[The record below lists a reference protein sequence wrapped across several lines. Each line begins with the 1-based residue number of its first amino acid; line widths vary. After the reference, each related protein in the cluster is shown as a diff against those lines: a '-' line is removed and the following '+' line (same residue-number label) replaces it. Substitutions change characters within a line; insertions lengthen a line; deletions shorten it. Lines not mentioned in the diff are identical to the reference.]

1 MYRIMYISTAI
12 VNFSDNELNEL
23 LNIARKNNSKKNLT
37 GLLVVKGRTFL
48 QCLEGEKN
56 NVLEVFE
63 KIKNDSRH
71 KDIFEIIEDESSDNR
86 YFPDWS
92 MGYKNIKYLTD
103 IKSNKL
109 KDFTSKKDLETLSK
123 DYISEVFKEFI
134 ETD

>member
-12 VNFSDNELNEL
+12 VNFSDDELNEL

>member
-12 VNFSDNELNEL
+12 VDFTDDELNEL
-23 LNIARKNNSKKNLT
+23 LDVARKNNSKKNLT

-56 NVLEVFE
+56 DVLEVFE

-71 KDIFEIIEDESSDNR
+71 KDIFEIIEDESFDNR

-109 KDFTSKKDLETLSK
+109 KDFTYKKDFETLSK